1 MGSQETVARKV
12 EHEIAAQ
19 FVERWSPRA
28 FTDAEIPDD
37 VLLTVFE
44 AARWAPSGFNLQPWR
59 FIYAKRGS
67 AHWETFLSLLSD
79 FNRVWAD
86 KASALIVLVSKT
98 TVVWNGKEIPATTH
112 SFDTGAAWS
121 NLAHQANLLGWQT
134 HAVGGFDKDKTR
146 VALNV
151 PDDFAIEVI
160 VAIGQRGDKA
170 ALPENF
176 QSREAPS
183 DRLPLASLV
192 LEGGFPV

>member
-1 MGSQETVARKV
+1 MGFQEKAARKV
-12 EHEIAAQ
+12 ERQIAAH

-28 FTDAEIPDD
+28 FTDAEIPDEI
-37 VLLTVFE
+37 LLTVFE

-67 AHWETFLSLLSD
+67 AHWPSFLSLLSD

-121 NLAHQANLLGWQT
+121 NLAHQASLLGWHT

-160 VAIGQRGDKA
+160 VAIGRRGDKSG
-170 ALPENF
+170 LPENF
-176 QSREAPS
+176 QSRETPS
-183 DRLPLASLV
+183 DRLPLAEIV
-192 LEGGFPV
+192 LEGGFPS